1 MMKKNAV
8 SSILLTSLFYT
19 TLLSTTFVMPL
30 LLARDNA
37 IAVGNTQTNTQT
49 WDRAPNARAPVK
61 PQRDLLLPQS
71 DVPASGAGAKQAP
84 IDKSGPDAGMIKA
97 GKVRVKTIKA

>member
-1 MMKKNAV
+1 MKKSAF
-8 SSILLTSLFYT
+8 SSILLSSLFYA

-30 LLARDNA
+30 LLAHDNA
-37 IAVGNTQTNTQT
+37 IAVGNSQT

-61 PQRDLLLPQS
+61 PQRDLLLPQT
-71 DVPASGAGAKQAP
+71 DVPASGMGAKQAP
-84 IDKSGPDAGMIKA
+84 VDKSGPDAGMIKA

>member
-1 MMKKNAV
+1 MKKNAV
-8 SSILLTSLFYT
+8 SSILLSSLFYA

-37 IAVGNTQTNTQT
+37 SAVGNSQA
-49 WDRAPNARAPVK
+49 WDRAPNVRAPVK
-61 PQRDLLLPQS
+61 SQRDLILPQA
-71 DVPASGAGAKQAP
+71 DAPALGVGAKQTP

>member
-1 MMKKNAV
+1 MKKSAL
-8 SSILLTSLFYT
+8 SSILLSSLFYA

-37 IAVGNTQTNTQT
+37 IAVGNSQT
-49 WDRAPNARAPVK
+49 WDRAPNAPVPVK
-61 PQRDLLLPQS
+61 PQRDLLLPQT
-71 DVPASGAGAKQAP
+71 DAPASGVNAKPAP
-84 IDKSGPDAGMIKA
+84 LDKSGPDAGMIKA